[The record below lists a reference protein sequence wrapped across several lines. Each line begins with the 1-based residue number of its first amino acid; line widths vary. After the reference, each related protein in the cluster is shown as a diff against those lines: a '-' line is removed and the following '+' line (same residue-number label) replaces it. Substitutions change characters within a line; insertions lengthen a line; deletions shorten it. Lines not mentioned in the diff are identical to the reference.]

1 MTHTPIYAAICQV
14 SNTPNYLMETLEKC
28 PQDKWF
34 EAGLNEYALEF
45 LAYSS
50 IICKRITPIWSNGS
64 FVGNK
69 IEYYWNREM
78 RFEV

>member
-1 MTHTPIYAAICQV
+1 MNNTQIYAAISQM
-14 SNTPNYLMETLEKC
+14 SEKPDYWISELESL
-28 PQDKWF
+28 PESKWF
-34 EAGLNEYALEF
+34 TNVYKYEF
-45 LAYSS
+45 LEVLHDTS
-50 IICKRITPIWSNGS
+50 IICKRITPIWNNGS